1 MKHITMFDTDK
12 YSETK
17 VMDCIYRNYTDQVR
31 HQPDEDAFAESL
43 FDVTDLPLVTDDHEF
58 LFNLVSLGITE
69 FAITCRTTNLIEHLT
84 EMEKSGWVIVGTTKV
99 LRKFVGKFYDEEYGL
114 HIRFQGLPVK
124 DEEEE
129 K

>member
-1 MKHITMFDTDK
+1 MKHIDMFDTNK
-12 YSETK
+12 YTK
-17 VMDCIYRNYTDQVR
+17 TRVMTCIHSNYTDQLR

-43 FDVTDLPLVTDDHEF
+43 FDVSDLPIVKDTHEF
-58 LFNLVSLGITE
+58 LFNLIFVGITE
-69 FAITCRTTNLIEHLT
+69 FAITCKTTNLVEYLV
-84 EMEKSGWVIVGTTKV
+84 EMEKSGWTIVGTTKV

-124 DEEEE
+124 KEEE